1 MTLSSSPE
9 NKTAQHTTQPQVSA
23 RRDSAAKA
31 RNRRIQD
38 RVPINSQIVICCE
51 GPSGAARSIRAR
63 AIDVSKAG
71 LLAQS
76 DQRVATGSVVLLQT
90 VDSHLLGRACVRHC
104 TPKGA
109 KYWIGLYVP
118 DRLLRTF

>member
-1 MTLSSSPE
+1 M
-9 NKTAQHTTQPQVSA
+9 KTN
-23 RRDSAAKA
+23 
-31 RNRRIQD
+31 NRRIQE
-38 RVPINSQIVICCE
+38 RIPVNSQLVICCA

-76 DQRVATGSVVLLQT
+76 DQRVATGSVVLLQP
-90 VDSHLLGRACVRHC
+90 VDSHLLGKACVRHC